1 MWEKEKIQKILKKIE
16 EYKEEIIDLQKN
28 LTEIPAIGPENNG
41 EGEYEKAMFLKE
53 KLLNWGLAVKEY
65 NVVDERVKNK
75 IRPNLLAFYPGKEE
89 DKKIWIITHL
99 DVVPAGNEELWE
111 TPPFKA
117 VVKDGKIYG
126 RGTEDN
132 QQEMVSSI
140 FALRI
145 IKDLNL
151 TPFYSIC
158 LLFVSDEETGSKYGI
173 KYLLENFNLFN
184 KEDLIIIPDA
194 GSEKGDTIE
203 IAEKGIIWLK
213 FKIIGYQTHASTP
226 HKGINAHKIGAYLI
240 TYLSENFEKKFNKKD
255 YLFEPP
261 VTTFEPTKKENNI
274 PNINTIPGED
284 VFYFDCRYLPD
295 YSFSEII
302 VYLKEIISFWQE
314 KYKVK
319 IDLEVIHHEEVAPK
333 TKEDALIVK
342 FLKKAVEEV
351 LNQKPKLIGIGGGT
365 VAAIFRKKG
374 FQPVVWGK
382 VCGVAHQPN
391 EYSLIENMID
401 STKVYA
407 YLFGLD
413 LKDF

>member
-1 MWEKEKIQKILKKIE
+1 MWRKEEIKEIFRKIE
-16 EYKEEIIDLQKN
+16 EYKEEMIELQKE

-41 EGEYEKAMFLKE
+41 KGEYEKGKFLKE
-53 KLLNWGLAVKEY
+53 KLLKWKFPLEEY
-65 NVVDERVKNK
+65 NAIDERIKNK
-75 IRPNLLAFYPGKEE
+75 IRPNLLTFYLGKKTN
-89 DKKIWIITHL
+89 KKIWIITHL
-99 DVVPAGNEELWE
+99 DVVPAGNENLWE

-117 VVKDGKIYG
+117 VVKNGKIYG

-140 FALRI
+140 FALKV

-151 TPFYSIC
+151 TPPYSVC
-158 LLFVSDEETGSKYGI
+158 LLFVSDEETGSNYGI

-194 GSEKGDTIE
+194 GSEKGEAIE

-213 FKIIGYQTHASTP
+213 FKITGRQTHASVP
-226 HKGINAHKIGAYLI
+226 HKGINAHKIGARLI
-240 TYLSENFEKKFNKKD
+240 TYLSENFEKNFNQRD
-255 YLFEPP
+255 TLFEPP
-261 VTTFEPTKKENNI
+261 YTTFEPTKKESNI

-284 VFYFDCRYLPD
+284 IFYFDCRYLPS
-295 YSFSEII
+295 YNFSEII
-302 VYLKEIISFWQE
+302 DYLKGTINWWQDT
-314 KYKVK
+314 YKIK
-319 IDLEVIHHEEVAPK
+319 IDLEVLHHEEAAPK
-333 TKEDALIVK
+333 TKEDADVVK
-342 FLKKAVEEV
+342 FLKKAIADV
-351 LNQKPKLIGIGGGT
+351 LNQNPKLIGIGGGT

-401 STKVYA
+401 STKVYT

-413 LKDF
+413 FNDF